1 MNNSNN
7 NSFNILDLP
16 NEILLKIFNKL
27 NMVDVFY
34 SITDVNQRFN
44 RLALDSHYVRD
55 LKMSTMMNTDTLY
68 NETSSID
75 TTVLSRIC
83 SNILPEIH
91 HQVRKLTVDQNS
103 MKAIL
108 HAANYP
114 QLYSLS
120 IINFQEEILYEYLK
134 V

>member
-1 MNNSNN
+1 
-7 NSFNILDLP
+7 
-16 NEILLKIFNKL
+16 
-27 NMVDVFY
+27 MVDVFY

-114 QLYSLS
+114 QLY
-120 IINFQEEILYEYLK
+120 
-134 V
+134 